1 MEDVNES
8 EIEYRVTQL
17 AKWITAKSILK
28 WRESN
33 NNTYTVESVSCS
45 GEQRIHR
52 FNEADTNGAN
62 GRVLVMMMMLVLVL
76 VLAVGRSTLHL
87 LIHGADKVH
96 RREVVSVVVVVV
108 ADIHC
113 QIHRHGNGARQGAGG
128 GGGTAVVVVV
138 VVVSCGRLLVVSAG
152 RG

>member
-28 WRESN
+28 WRES

-62 GRVLVMMMMLVLVL
+62 GRVLVMMMMLVL

-113 QIHRHGNGARQGAGG
+113 QIHRHGNGARQGAAG
-128 GGGTAVVVVV
+128 GGGTAVVVVVV